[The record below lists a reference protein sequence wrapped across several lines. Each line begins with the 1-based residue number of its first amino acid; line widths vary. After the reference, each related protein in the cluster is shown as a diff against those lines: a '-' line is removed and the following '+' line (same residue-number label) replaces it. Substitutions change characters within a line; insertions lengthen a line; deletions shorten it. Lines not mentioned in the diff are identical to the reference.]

1 MTTFQKYAETAERII
16 GQRTPA
22 KIAYDDEVLRWRHIS
37 GGDTRAGILK
47 ANQKFPEEA
56 LALDDSNFEEIEAHY
71 SYLATHAEIVRNLK
85 IKLAHQKR

>member
-16 GQRTPA
+16 GNRTPA
-22 KIAYDDEVLRWRHIS
+22 KVAYDNEVLRWRHIT
-37 GGDTRAGILK
+37 GGDTRAAILK
-47 ANQKFPEEA
+47 ANQRYPEEA
-56 LALDDSNFEEIEAHY
+56 LEPDDSDFEEIEAHY

>member
-16 GQRTPA
+16 GNRTPA
-22 KIAYDDEVLRWRHIS
+22 RVAYDNEVLRWRHIT
-37 GGDTRAGILK
+37 GGDTRAAILK
-47 ANQKFPEEA
+47 ANQKHPEEA
-56 LALDDSNFEEIEAHY
+56 LLPDDSDFEEIEAHY

>member
-16 GQRTPA
+16 GKRTPA
-22 KIAYDDEVLRWRHIS
+22 KVAYDNEVLRWRHIT
-37 GGDTRAGILK
+37 GGDTRAVILK
-47 ANQKFPEEA
+47 ANQRYPEEA
-56 LALDDSNFEEIEAHY
+56 LEPDDLDFEEIEAHY